1 VREVRHARAA
11 HKEQEGPVE
20 ALGVRRARADQTKAE
35 RAEERTEERAQE
47 RAEEQ
52 TQERTQERAEERA

>member
-1 VREVRHARAA
+1 VREVRHARTA

-35 RAEERTEERAQE
+35 RAQERAEEQAQE
-47 RAEEQ
+47 RAEERGQ
-52 TQERTQERAEERA
+52 ARGQART

>member
-1 VREVRHARAA
+1 VRHAGAA

-20 ALGVRRARADQTKAE
+20 ALGDRRARADQTKAE
-35 RAEERTEERAQE
+35 RAQEQAQERAEE

-52 TQERTQERAEERA
+52 TQERAEERAEERA